1 MHKRSI
7 LIVEDKESLNEY
19 LEDLFTREGY
29 EVFSAFDGKQGLE
42 MVIEKNPDV
51 VLSDIK
57 MPLLA
62 GNELISKIKNINNT
76 IQIVMMTAFGTVE
89 SAVECIKKGAFD
101 YITKPFDR
109 KDVVRIV
116 NNASEKKVLLD
127 RIKYKD
133 PEVKEQFNFDEII
146 GKSPK
151 LQEVVNLVRKVLD
164 SSTNVLITGESGTG
178 KEVFARAI
186 HFNSPRRNEPFIKVS
201 CAALPEHLLESELF
215 GHEKGAF
222 TGAYYQKKGR
232 FELAN
237 GGTIFLDEIGEV
249 TTNIQVKLLRVL
261 QNREFER
268 VGGVKT
274 KKVDVRIVAATNK
287 ILQEE
292 MKKGNF
298 REDLYFRLS
307 TFNIE
312 IPTLR
317 ERAEDIEILAKHFL
331 NKMVSTGYKGSRYFS
346 SEVLERLKRYNWPGN
361 IRELEN
367 VVERAYIVSD
377 FEEIGLGDLPDY
389 LAMVKGMQS
398 IELPIGDSL
407 NQAVEE
413 MESKLIVQA
422 MQKCDGNQSK
432 AAKLLKIKRGTL
444 IYKMKKY
451 GIF

>member
-1 MHKRSI
+1 MGKRTI

-19 LEDLFTREGY
+19 LEDLFIREGF
-29 EVFSAFDGKQGLE
+29 EVYTAFDGKQGLE
-42 MVIEKNPDV
+42 VVINKNPDI

-57 MPLLA
+57 MPLLK
-62 GNELISKIKNINNT
+62 GNELIEKIKSINNN
-76 IQIVMMTAFGTVE
+76 IQIVIMTAFGTVD

-101 YITKPFDR
+101 YMTKPFDR

-116 NNASEKKVLLD
+116 NCACEKKDLLD
-127 RIKYKD
+127 RIKYKAS
-133 PEVKEQFNFDEII
+133 EVKEKFSFDEII
-146 GKSPK
+146 GKSDRI
-151 LQEVVNLVRKVLD
+151 QNIVNLVRKILD
-164 SSTNVLITGESGTG
+164 SPTNVLITGESGTG

-215 GHEKGAF
+215 GHEKGSF

-232 FELAN
+232 FELAHK
-237 GGTIFLDEIGEV
+237 GTIFLDEIGEI
-249 TTNIQVKLLRVL
+249 TPHIQVKLLRVL

-268 VGGVKT
+268 VGGIKT
-274 KKVDVRIVAATNK
+274 KKVDVRIIAATNK
-287 ILQEE
+287 VLQDEL
-292 MKKGNF
+292 KSGNF
-298 REDLYFRLS
+298 REDLYFRLN

-312 IPTLR
+312 LPPLR
-317 ERAEDIEILAKHFL
+317 ERRVDIEMLGRHFL
-331 NKMVSTGYKGSRYFS
+331 TVMVDNGYKGKKYFS
-346 SEVLERLKRYNWPGN
+346 TEVLRILEKYNWPGN

-377 FEEIGLGDLPDY
+377 YEEIKLIDLPDY
-389 LAMVKGMQS
+389 LVVVKG
-398 IELPIGDSL
+398 IETGELPVGESL
-407 NQAVEE
+407 NDAVEE
-413 MESKLIVQA
+413 MESKLIMQA